1 MSIKL
6 TLTIEKTV
14 IEKAKDYAKKSG
26 RSLSDLIESYLQ
38 RLITDSEVIEQTI
51 PEEFKDLFTTPNIV
65 GHLRV
70 SWGIFI
76 YLNRFFVP
84 LYCQFEE

>member
-1 MSIKL
+1 MNTKL

-38 RLITDSEVIEQTI
+38 RLISESEREGETV
-51 PEEFKDLFTTPNIV
+51 PEEFKDLFGSVNLPSDLDDKSAIRKIMREK
-65 GHLRV
+65 HR
-70 SWGIFI
+70 S
-76 YLNRFFVP
+76 
-84 LYCQFEE
+84 

>member
-1 MSIKL
+1 MNTKL

-38 RLITDSEVIEQTI
+38 RLIMDSEVSEASV
-51 PEEFKDLFTTPNIV
+51 PGEFKDLFGSVNPPKEMDDKSAIRTIMREKHN
-65 GHLRV
+65 
-70 SWGIFI
+70 S
-76 YLNRFFVP
+76 
-84 LYCQFEE
+84 